1 MKTQTKDLS
10 SAWQISLLM
19 LFCALVM
26 VAPDLAYAGTF
37 NSGDNTVIGNAL
49 CRVVTWFT
57 GSTGKGIATIAI
69 IIIGVGALMGKV
81 SWGMAIIVGIGVAL
95 IFGAASLVNSISG
108 DAADASNCTSAATTT
123 PSK

>member
-1 MKTQTKDLS
+1 MQTQTKELS
-10 SAWQISLLM
+10 AAWQISLIM
-19 LFCALVM
+19 LLCAVAM
-26 VAPDLAYAGTF
+26 VLPDMAYAATSF
-37 NSGDNTVIGNAL
+37 SSGDNTVIGNTL

-108 DAADASNCTSAATTT
+108 DAAAGGSNCSSAV
-123 PSK
+123 